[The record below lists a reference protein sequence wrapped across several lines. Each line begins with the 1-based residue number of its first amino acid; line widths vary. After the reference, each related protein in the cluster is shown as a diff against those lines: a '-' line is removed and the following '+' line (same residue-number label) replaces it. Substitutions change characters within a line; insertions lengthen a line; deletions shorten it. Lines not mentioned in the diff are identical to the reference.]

1 MIINDIY
8 DSPIR
13 LIEQMRDQIEC
24 DLKDGIF
31 RVTKKY
37 AIDID
42 EEKLLQ
48 ALRHDRER
56 YSSAYHAG
64 YNQAIHDI
72 AEGKIDVTK
81 ICPT

>member
-1 MIINDIY
+1 MIINDMY

-13 LIEQMRDQIEC
+13 LIEQNRDQIEC

-31 RVTKKY
+31 RVVKKY

-48 ALRHDRER
+48 ALRQDRCR

-64 YNQAIHDI
+64 YSQAIRDI
-72 AEGKIDVTK
+72 AEGKIDITK